1 MYGYAVL
8 SRFDRAVTWI
18 VGAVAAAAVLA
29 CAAAPAS
36 AAPPEVAAEAD
47 KTLRAMSEYMG
58 GLRSFSVKYDIE
70 SEIISTHGE
79 KLQFSSSGR
88 LVARRPDR
96 LHVVRDTGF
105 SSGELFIDGR
115 SVSIF
120 SPTKNAYL
128 QFEGPG
134 TIEQTMNW
142 LRDEYGLDIPAAD
155 LLDAKPYDALVWG
168 LKSGTYHGVAMVGGV
183 AAHHLAFRT
192 DEIDWQIWIQS
203 GAVSLPL
210 KFVITTKWMTAA
222 PQYSIRFRDWQT
234 SVEAPD
240 ATFRFEVPSGALRW
254 KSIVINELGEIASG
268 EE

>member
-1 MYGYAVL
+1 M
-8 SRFDRAVTWI
+8 
-18 VGAVAAAAVLA
+18 
-29 CAAAPAS
+29 
-36 AAPPEVAAEAD
+36 
-47 KTLRAMSEYMG
+47 
-58 GLRSFSVKYDIE
+58 
-70 SEIISTHGE
+70 
-79 KLQFSSSGR
+79 
-88 LVARRPDR
+88 ARRPDR
-96 LHVVRDTGF
+96 LHVVRATGF

-168 LKSGTYHGVAMVGGV
+168 LKSGTYHGIAMVGGV

-240 ATFRFEVPSGALRW
+240 ATFRFEPPSGALRW